1 MLRWTLEWINTGCF
15 IDLDLAR
22 PHAFLALFTH
32 ARPAS
37 PFDSKDATVSALGGE
52 PPACPVSLTRKT
64 PTKPVRAGRQ
74 VSTRV
79 KVINT
84 GATPLSGLNVQLGLP
99 SDICAY
105 KTGKETWRGT

>member
-1 MLRWTLEWINTGCF
+1 MLRWTLERMNTGCF
-15 IDLDLAR
+15 IELDLAR
-22 PHAFLALFTH
+22 THASLAIITH

-37 PFDSKDATVSALGGE
+37 PFDSKDATVGALGGE
-52 PPACPVSLTRKT
+52 PPACPVSLLRKT

-84 GATPLSGLNVQLGLP
+84 GATPLSELNVQVSLP
-99 SDICAY
+99 SDICTY
-105 KTGKETWRGT
+105 ETGKETWRGD